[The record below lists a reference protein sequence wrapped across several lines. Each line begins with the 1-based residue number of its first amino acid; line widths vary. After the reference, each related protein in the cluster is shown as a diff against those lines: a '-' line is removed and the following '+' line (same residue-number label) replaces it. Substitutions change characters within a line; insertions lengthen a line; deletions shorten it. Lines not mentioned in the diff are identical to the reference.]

1 MNENSTEDDGFTSL
15 DSLEY
20 TPQEQAIV
28 IGADQSI
35 QNKKIGKR
43 LDESEVIIVSP
54 IEDEQQLSLQ
64 DTSHVSVV
72 TVGDE
77 REQVKDS
84 SQLAIITND
93 EDHSKKMMNGQV
105 GKLVIQRFFFLK
117 IDLIN
122 FESLVTTVNRSTHA
136 IANKINSFA

>member
-1 MNENSTEDDGFTSL
+1 MNESSAEDDGFTSL

-28 IGADQSI
+28 IATELPTPA
-35 QNKKIGKR
+35 KKIGKR
-43 LDESEVIIVSP
+43 LDESEVVIVSP
-54 IEDEQQLSLQ
+54 IEDEQQLLQ

-84 SQLAIITND
+84 SQIAE
-93 EDHSKKMMNGQV
+93 EDRARKLMNGQV
-105 GKLVIQRFFFLK
+105 SFQFKVISKFTRNQKF
-117 IDLIN
+117 
-122 FESLVTTVNRSTHA
+122 
-136 IANKINSFA
+136 